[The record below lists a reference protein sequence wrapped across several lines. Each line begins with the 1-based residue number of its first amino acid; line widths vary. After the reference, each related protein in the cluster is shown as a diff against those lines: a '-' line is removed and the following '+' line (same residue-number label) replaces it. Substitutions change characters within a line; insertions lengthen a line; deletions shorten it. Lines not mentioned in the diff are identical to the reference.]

1 MQALAWRRPCDYSQ
15 MRMRLVKVLALLAP
29 VIVLILALGTP
40 WQHDSVWAQ
49 LPTPNPLV
57 RPRPLP
63 SAPAQLPA
71 PVSTLV
77 APPLAP
83 VPKPPTPA
91 PRVSA
96 RVFNCSCFGPGLGT
110 HFIGRVQAPSYFGAR
125 QAALSACLSFNE
137 RREPQPAMIQQRS
150 SAVAGFSSAQALPSG
165 STSADAAATASQ
177 TLPGRLNFSTAAQL
191 QACQTCTCD

>member
-1 MQALAWRRPCDYSQ
+1 
-15 MRMRLVKVLALLAP
+15 MRVIKVLALLALP
-29 VIVLILALGTP
+29 ISLLFALGTP
-40 WQHDSVWAQ
+40 WQHDGVWAQ
-49 LPTPNPLV
+49 LPAPNPYV
-57 RPRPLP
+57 RPRALP

-83 VPKPPTPA
+83 VPSPPPPTP
-91 PRVSA
+91 RVTA
-96 RVFNCSCFGPGLGT
+96 RVFNCSCFGPGSGT
-110 HFIGRVQAPSYFGAR
+110 HWMGLVQTSSYFGAR

-137 RREPQPAMIQQRS
+137 RREPQPASIRQQASSSQVGSS
-150 SAVAGFSSAQALPSG
+150 SALALPPG
-165 STSADAAATASQ
+165 FTSPDAAATASQ